1 MICVLTGGTGGA
13 KFVDGL
19 RQVIPPEEITLIV
32 NTGDDLLW
40 WGLYVSPDID
50 SITYVLS
57 GLLSRERGWGVKGD
71 TFLCLQAM
79 GQLGEPTW
87 FHTGDRDLAVHL
99 LRSRLLAEGKTLSE
113 ATSTICDKLGVKA
126 RILPMSDSRV
136 ETRVDTPSGE
146 LSFEE
151 YFVQRWYQD
160 PVNSVRFAGA
170 SDAEPAPGVIE
181 AIVSADA
188 VLIAPSNPITSI
200 GPILSVPGIREALC
214 SARGKVA
221 AVSPIVGNA
230 PVAGPAGI
238 LMTAQGLPCSIAGVA
253 KAYEDFL
260 DLLVCDT
267 RDARAAE
274 ALRGNGL
281 RVQCAQTIMR
291 SAEDSAALAQTVLSY
306 TISGLLSE
314 QPSADESVSDKAG
327 GPNRR
332 RPAVILI
339 PVKNLSAAKQR
350 LAAVLDQPRAPNW
363 RRPCCTML
371 WPHLPR
377 GRARPACALVTSDP
391 FAIELARQYDF
402 EIIPDPA
409 NPGETGAIE
418 MATRFCVVRGS
429 DSTLVVPADIPLIQA
444 GELDQILAYAPA
456 EGSVLAP
463 AADGRGTN
471 AAFRRPAN
479 LFPLRFG
486 NDSFKP
492 HLAAAQAT
500 GKPCIVLQLPGIA
513 LDVDNPE
520 DLQRLLAH
528 PGETRTQSL
537 VRELGTR
544 WPLSGHRNEG
554 L

>member
-19 RQVIPPEEITLIV
+19 RQVIPAEEITLIV

-87 FHTGDRDLAVHL
+87 FHTGDRDLAIHL

-113 ATSTICDKLGVKA
+113 ATTTICEKLGVKA

-170 SDAEPAPGVIE
+170 SDAKPAPGVIE

-200 GPILSVPGIREALC
+200 GPILAVPGIREAL
-214 SARGKVA
+214 ARPRQSRRRQSDHRQRPG
-221 AVSPIVGNA
+221 SRSRGHSDDR
-230 PVAGPAGI
+230 AG
-238 LMTAQGLPCSIAGVA
+238 TALLDRGVA

-260 DLLVCDT
+260 DLLICDT

-274 ALRGNGL
+274 ALRGT
-281 RVQCAQTIMR
+281 VCAYSVR
-291 SAEDSAALAQTVLSY
+291 K
-306 TISGLLSE
+306 
-314 QPSADESVSDKAG
+314 PSCAPPKTG
-327 GPNRR
+327 
-332 RPAVILI
+332 
-339 PVKNLSAAKQR
+339 
-350 LAAVLDQPRAPNW
+350 PNW
-363 RRPCCTML
+363 REPCS
-371 WPHLPR
+371 R
-377 GRARPACALVTSDP
+377 
-391 FAIELARQYDF
+391 
-402 EIIPDPA
+402 
-409 NPGETGAIE
+409 
-418 MATRFCVVRGS
+418 
-429 DSTLVVPADIPLIQA
+429 
-444 GELDQILAYAPA
+444 
-456 EGSVLAP
+456 
-463 AADGRGTN
+463 
-471 AAFRRPAN
+471 
-479 LFPLRFG
+479 
-486 NDSFKP
+486 
-492 HLAAAQAT
+492 
-500 GKPCIVLQLPGIA
+500 
-513 LDVDNPE
+513 
-520 DLQRLLAH
+520 
-528 PGETRTQSL
+528 
-537 VRELGTR
+537 
-544 WPLSGHRNEG
+544 
-554 L
+554 